1 MKRQLGFAMLL
12 WLAVLNVALSAET
25 EFRMVTL
32 QHRFAEDIV
41 PAIEPMVGE
50 NGSVRAI
57 DNHLMIT
64 ATPERLA
71 AINEI
76 ISKLDVQ
83 RKNLRI
89 TVSHEDKMQAN
100 SRSADISGSVR
111 SGDVEIRVPGKARKG
126 VAVDI
131 AGHESE
137 ASMRGSEFLTV
148 LDGERAFIRVGQS
161 VPFTQQWLSLTQRYA
176 TLQQITEYHD
186 ITTGFAVR
194 PRSAGGQ
201 VEVEITPRIAR
212 LNSAGFVDFTEL
224 TTVVRATP
232 GEWLDIG
239 GIMQNRDEISRAIL
253 SGEHGK
259 SRRNSSLR
267 IKIE

>member
-1 MKRQLGFAMLL
+1 MRLIFAMLL
-12 WLAVLNVALSAET
+12 WLAAMNVALSAEA
-25 EFRMVTL
+25 EFRMITL
-32 QHRFAEDIV
+32 QYRFAEDVLPVIQ
-41 PAIEPMVGE
+41 PMVGE

-76 ISKLDVQ
+76 ITKLDVQ
-83 RKNLRI
+83 QRNLRI
-89 TVSHEDKMQAN
+89 TVSHEDESQAN
-100 SRSADISGSVR
+100 SRSTDISGSVR
-111 SGDVEIRVPGKARKG
+111 SGDVEVRLPGKARKG

-131 AGHESE
+131 AEHESE
-137 ASMRGSEFLTV
+137 ARLRGNEFLTV

-186 ITTGFAVR
+186 ITTGFSVR
-194 PRSAGGQ
+194 PRSAGDQ

-224 TTVVRATP
+224 TTVARATP

-253 SGEHGK
+253 SREHGK

>member
-1 MKRQLGFAMLL
+1 MKRQLIFAMLL
-12 WLAVLNVALSAET
+12 WLAAVNVALSAET

-32 QHRFAEDIV
+32 QHRFAEDV
-41 PAIEPMVGE
+41 LPAIESMVGE

-76 ISKLDVQ
+76 ITRLDVQ

-89 TVSHEDKMQAN
+89 TVSHEDEVQVN
-100 SRSADISGSVR
+100 NRSTDISGSVR
-111 SGDVEIRVPGKARKG
+111 NGDVEVQLPGRTRKG

-131 AGHESE
+131 AEHESE
-137 ASMRGSEFLTV
+137 ARLRGNEFLTV
-148 LDGERAFIRVGQS
+148 LDGERAFIHVGQS
-161 VPFTQQWLSLTQRYA
+161 VPFTQQWLNLTQRYA
-176 TLQQITEYHD
+176 TLEQITEYRD

-194 PRSAGGQ
+194 PRSVGNQ

-212 LNSAGFVDFTEL
+212 LNSAGFVDFSEL
-224 TTVVRATP
+224 ATVVRATP

-253 SGEHGK
+253 SREHGK
-259 SRRNSSLR
+259 NRRNSSLR